1 MKAKIILVSIT
12 LGVLIAFWL
21 SGAASA
27 ADTGSV
33 TPIVHVVAEYSGS
46 LIIGGDVDEGGVMD
60 FGEVVPAGEP
70 ATKILTLNVTANA
83 NWQITVSTTQNLAVG
98 GYESTIYIPPDNFT
112 FISSGC
118 LGPTYITS
126 DTPFRT
132 NDDDYLTEVIKN
144 VVTGGSAT
152 DSCDVNVVYKL
163 VIPAAQQ
170 VDTYSALHTYT
181 LVVDQ

>member
-1 MKAKIILVSIT
+1 MKARIILT
-12 LGVLIAFWL
+12 LPILVVIIAFCL
-21 SGAASA
+21 SGVASA

-33 TPIVHVVAEYSGS
+33 IPIVHVVESYSGS
-46 LIIGGDVDEGGVMD
+46 LTIGGDVEEGVMD

-83 NWQITVSTTQNLAVG
+83 NWRITVSTIQNLAVG

-132 NDDDYLTEVIKN
+132 SADDYLTEVIKN

-152 DSCDVNVVYKL
+152 DSCDVNVVYNL

-170 VDTYSALHTYT
+170 VETYSALHTYT